1 MKKFLILLAL
11 ILFGA
16 VLLSAVAEMPP
27 FGNPKN
33 PPNIHIVPRYLQE
46 GPEETG
52 SENIVS
58 AVILVYRGYDTMGEV
73 TVIFTALMAILA
85 VLGRENLKTSVTKV
99 DLSPIKPS
107 IIVSTVVR
115 FLVPFIILFAVY
127 ITLHGEISPGGGFQ
141 GGAVIAGSMI
151 VFTVTFGLLTAI
163 TKFSLKFRVFLESA
177 AVLTFGLVGLIG
189 VLAGQ
194 NFLTFKL
201 SGLAMP
207 YQGWLM
213 SGMGLLLEI
222 SIGIAVA
229 TVFSS
234 MFYSMEKVERS

>member
-1 MKKFLILLAL
+1 MKKFFILLTL

-46 GPEETG
+46 GLKETG
-52 SENIVS
+52 AENIVS
-58 AVILVYRGYDTMGEV
+58 AVILIYRGYDTMGEV

-85 VLGRENLKTSVTKV
+85 VLGRENIKTSVTKV

-107 IIVSTVVR
+107 IIVNTVVR

-127 ITLHGEISPGGGFQ
+127 TTLHGDVSPGGGFQ

-163 TKFSLKFRVFLESA
+163 SKFSLKFRVFLESA
-177 AVLTFGLVGLIG
+177 AVLSFGLVGLIG
-189 VLAGQ
+189 VLVGQ
-194 NFLTFKL
+194 NFLTFKI
-201 SGLAMP
+201 SGLATP

-222 SIGIAVA
+222 CIGIAVA

-234 MFYSMEKVERS
+234 VFYSMEKVERT